1 MAHQIVMRV
10 IACLFWLQCVLVYAN
25 VEKIIFLA
33 PSAEPPPADA
43 SIDNLLLA
51 PLSEQFS
58 SVRTQ
63 VNASFPTPDSP
74 KGTENWFLLEGLV
87 PGRRYEVR
95 ICWLATQPTSFWL
108 YTYKVA
114 EVFEDPA
121 LLTSLSAYAYARHE
135 QLWAEDIQRLQSRKV
150 DRNLGSTESTFLFL
164 QVFAAADYFSLNRT
178 LMDSVPPVAVDVIL
192 DPCLLNILPKSLLP
206 TGLYLLVIACVAWF
220 VSGRVVRF
228 ISSFNATAHETA
240 ISKKSD

>member
-1 MAHQIVMRV
+1 M
-10 IACLFWLQCVLVYAN
+10 
-25 VEKIIFLA
+25 
-33 PSAEPPPADA
+33 
-43 SIDNLLLA
+43 
-51 PLSEQFS
+51 
-58 SVRTQ
+58 
-63 VNASFPTPDSP
+63 
-74 KGTENWFLLEGLV
+74 
-87 PGRRYEVR
+87 
-95 ICWLATQPTSFWL
+95 
-108 YTYKVA
+108 A

>member
-51 PLSEQFS
+51 PLSEQFP

-74 KGTENWFLLEGLV
+74 KGTENWFLLEGLL

-95 ICWLATQPTSFWL
+95 ICWLATVSPDYAHCIGASPTSTMTLTITATHFL
-108 YTYKVA
+108 L
-114 EVFEDPA
+114 A
-121 LLTSLSAYAYARHE
+121 LH
-135 QLWAEDIQRLQSRKV
+135 IQ
-150 DRNLGSTESTFLFL
+150 GGGGF
-164 QVFAAADYFSLNRT
+164 
-178 LMDSVPPVAVDVIL
+178 
-192 DPCLLNILPKSLLP
+192 
-206 TGLYLLVIACVAWF
+206 
-220 VSGRVVRF
+220 
-228 ISSFNATAHETA
+228 
-240 ISKKSD
+240 